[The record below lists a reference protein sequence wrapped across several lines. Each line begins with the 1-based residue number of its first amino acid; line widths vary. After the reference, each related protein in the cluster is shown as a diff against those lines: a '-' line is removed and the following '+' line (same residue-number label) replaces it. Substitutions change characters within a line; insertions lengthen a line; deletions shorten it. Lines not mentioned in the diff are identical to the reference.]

1 MCVCVIISRI
11 QKLYPASF
19 VPRGSAV
26 LRAFNVSGGG
36 GAQSTDQNSSV
47 KLKRIVTTLPYKT
60 RNTSTYPLFF

>member
-1 MCVCVIISRI
+1 MCVIISRI

-36 GAQSTDQNSSV
+36 GAQSTDQNNSV